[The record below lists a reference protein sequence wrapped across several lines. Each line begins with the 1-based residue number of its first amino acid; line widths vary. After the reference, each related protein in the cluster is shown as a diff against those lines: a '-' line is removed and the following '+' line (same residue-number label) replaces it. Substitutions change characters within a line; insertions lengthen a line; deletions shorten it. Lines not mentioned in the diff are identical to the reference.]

1 MKRIFFSLIFFCA
14 ITTQKIHTTIGTQ
27 KKIKGSSNYA
37 TILLMNE
44 KSEVLLLHRKGTAFG
59 DGLYS
64 LPGGK
69 IEDGET
75 ALEAAVREA
84 KEEVGIDVTD
94 LDFIHVVDRRGADE
108 EFFIFTFKV
117 KAFQGE
123 PKNCETHKCDYMS
136 WVALTELPDNII
148 PGHRQAIILSQQNNG
163 YSLHGY

>member
-1 MKRIFFSLIFFCA
+1 MKRIFFVLILFCA
-14 ITTQKIHTTIGTQ
+14 ITKQKIYTAIGSQ
-27 KKIKGSSNYA
+27 KKIKGNSNYA

-64 LPGGK
+64 LPGGM

-84 KEEVGIDVTD
+84 KEEIGIDATD
-94 LDFIHVVDRRGADE
+94 LDFIHVVDRRGADT
-108 EFFIFTFKV
+108 EFFIFFFKV
-117 KAFQGE
+117 NVFQGE

-136 WVALTELPDNII
+136 WIALTELPDNII
-148 PGHRQAIILSQQNNG
+148 PGHRQAIILSQQHNSYSLNG
-163 YSLHGY
+163 Y